1 MPLCAAAQDS
11 DETDGNSGKNTAW
24 EPSERYD
31 IVEFPWSKMLKYEE
45 ADLPESKIDYNG
57 HEVTVRAN
65 VAVSAD
71 TCINDKRLI
80 KLSIFLKPDN
90 TDGFSPVRKDSINE
104 RATYNTVVLHNRLF
118 GKEGKYTLKGE
129 ADVYARSFSP
139 TQCTAADKARLTY
152 TARVD
157 VANPSACT
165 IKYKLVEAE
174 WEKADPVVLTPS
186 SQGYR
191 YSGFVNFLMHDAG
204 TRLLGNYTD
213 EDGVEHTPEWGNMFC
228 EFTFSERYIRN
239 EEEARYYN
247 VDTDLRELQA
257 RFLLKAKYLVNPPEK
272 WSDDGFHN
280 ISDLTMGNHV
290 FPPGGKGINMVMA
303 TKRDGKVTGQYEDF
317 ELTPLLPY
325 SDGDVPMKLD
335 VRFHAQCRVIKI
347 TDPEIEYPHP
357 QFLCEQATVSC
368 LIHD

>member
-80 KLSIFLKPDN
+80 KLSLFLKPDN

-157 VANPSACT
+157 VANPSAST
-165 IKYKLVEAE
+165 IKYKLV
-174 WEKADPVVLTPS
+174 
-186 SQGYR
+186 
-191 YSGFVNFLMHDAG
+191 
-204 TRLLGNYTD
+204 
-213 EDGVEHTPEWGNMFC
+213 
-228 EFTFSERYIRN
+228 
-239 EEEARYYN
+239 
-247 VDTDLRELQA
+247 
-257 RFLLKAKYLVNPPEK
+257 
-272 WSDDGFHN
+272 
-280 ISDLTMGNHV
+280 
-290 FPPGGKGINMVMA
+290 
-303 TKRDGKVTGQYEDF
+303 
-317 ELTPLLPY
+317 
-325 SDGDVPMKLD
+325 
-335 VRFHAQCRVIKI
+335 
-347 TDPEIEYPHP
+347 
-357 QFLCEQATVSC
+357 
-368 LIHD
+368 

>member
-1 MPLCAAAQDS
+1 MHERLIINRNTKRHENKIQIIIVCAVLNAAMCGGTRQRRNRRQQR
-11 DETDGNSGKNTAW
+11 EKHGLGTVG
-24 EPSERYD
+24 

-157 VANPSACT
+157 VANPSAST

-174 WEKADPVVLTPS
+174 WKKADPVIPTPS
-186 SQGYR
+186 NQGYR
-191 YSGFVNFLMHDAG
+191 YSGIYCF
-204 TRLLGNYTD
+204 
-213 EDGVEHTPEWGNMFC
+213 
-228 EFTFSERYIRN
+228 
-239 EEEARYYN
+239 
-247 VDTDLRELQA
+247 
-257 RFLLKAKYLVNPPEK
+257 
-272 WSDDGFHN
+272 
-280 ISDLTMGNHV
+280 
-290 FPPGGKGINMVMA
+290 
-303 TKRDGKVTGQYEDF
+303 
-317 ELTPLLPY
+317 
-325 SDGDVPMKLD
+325 
-335 VRFHAQCRVIKI
+335 
-347 TDPEIEYPHP
+347 
-357 QFLCEQATVSC
+357 
-368 LIHD
+368 

>member
-11 DETDGNSGKNTAW
+11 DEADGNSGKNTAW

-157 VANPSACT
+157 VANPSAST

-174 WEKADPVVLTPS
+174 WEKADPVIPTPS
-186 SQGYR
+186 NQGYR
-191 YSGFVNFLMHDAG
+191 YSGHILFLMHDAG
-204 TRLLGNYTD
+204 TRPLGTYITND
-213 EDGVEHTPEWGNMFC
+213 DGVVHTTRKGDMLC
-228 EFTFSERYIRN
+228 TFRFHERYTKN
-239 EEEARYYN
+239 EEETIYN
-247 VDTDLRELQA
+247 NHAPDLRELQA
-257 RFLLKAKYLVNPPEK
+257 NFIFDGQFLTDPP
-272 WSDDGFHN
+272 
-280 ISDLTMGNHV
+280 T
-290 FPPGGKGINMVMA
+290 GINNGNTKMGLVVSPYYIKKGPDGGIYSIMA
-303 TKRDGKVTGQYEDF
+303 SKRDGKITGQYEN
-317 ELTPLLPY
+317 LLLARWLPY
-325 SDGDVPMKLD
+325 SRNDEYMKLD
-335 VRFHAQCRVIKI
+335 ARMHAKCRLIKNKSKE
-347 TDPEIEYPHP
+347 PFAMPH
-357 QFLCEQATVSC
+357 FFCEQATFSC

>member
-1 MPLCAAAQDS
+1 MPLCVAAQDS
-11 DETDGNSGKNTAW
+11 DETEGNSGKNTAW

-31 IVEFPWSKMLKYEE
+31 IVEFSWSKMLKYEE

-71 TCINDKRLI
+71 TCINDNRLI

-157 VANPSACT
+157 VANPSAST

-174 WEKADPVVLTPS
+174 WEKADPVIPTPS
-186 SQGYR
+186 NQGYR
-191 YSGFVNFLMHDAG
+191 YSGHILFLMHDAG
-204 TRLLGNYTD
+204 TRPLGTYITND
-213 EDGVEHTPEWGNMFC
+213 DGVVHTTRKGDMFC
-228 EFTFSERYIRN
+228 TFRFSERYAKN
-239 EEEARYYN
+239 KEESKYYTG
-247 VDTDLRELQA
+247 DTELRELQA
-257 RFLLKAKYLVNPPEK
+257 NFILKGLFQTDPP
-272 WSDDGFHN
+272 
-280 ISDLTMGNHV
+280 T
-290 FPPGGKGINMVMA
+290 GINNGNTEMGLVVSPYYIKKGPDGGIYSIMA
-303 TKRDGKVTGQYEDF
+303 SKRDGKITGQYEN
-317 ELTPLLPY
+317 LLLARWLPY
-325 SDGDVPMKLD
+325 SRNDEYMKLD
-335 VRFHAQCRVIKI
+335 ARMHAKCRLIKNKSKE
-347 TDPEIEYPHP
+347 PFAMPH
-357 QFLCEQATVSC
+357 FFCEQATFSC

>member
-11 DETDGNSGKNTAW
+11 NEADGNSGKNTAW

-152 TARVD
+152 VAHID
-157 VANPSACT
+157 MANPLAGT
-165 IKYKLVEAE
+165 IECKLSEAE
-174 WEKADPVVLTPS
+174 WAKADPVVLTPS
-186 SQGYR
+186 NQGYR
-191 YSGFVNFLMHDAG
+191 YSGFVNFLMHDMGAKVY
-204 TRLLGNYTD
+204 GNYTTG
-213 EDGVEHTPEWGNMFC
+213 DGVEHVAKRRDMLC
-228 EFTFSERYIRN
+228 EFRFTERYIKN
-239 EEEARYYN
+239 KEEAEYYN

-257 RFLLKAKYLVNPPEK
+257 LFALRGEYLVDPPEK
-272 WSDDGFHN
+272 NRDGH
-280 ISDLTMGNHV
+280 ISITHLTTTHYDYL
-290 FPPGGKGINMVMA
+290 PDGKGINVVMA
-303 TKRDGKVTGQYEDF
+303 TKRDGKITGQYENL
-317 ELTPLLPY
+317 ELTPELSY
-325 SDGDVPMKLD
+325 SDGNKPMKLD
-335 VRFHAQCRVIKI
+335 VRFHAKCRVIKVENEE
-347 TDPEIEYPHP
+347 TPHP